1 MIVAATYNRAPRQV
15 QLSNPLGRIESASGS
30 EAKEVREIEGE
41 RRRRRNSQRDEV
53 GVADEAPPPERGVE
67 LDERPQLR
75 LVAPHPRED
84 HRDAP
89 RLPRRRR
96 FRRPV
101 EPPAAAGPH
110 GRRRRRRPQHLL
122 PLLPPRRGES
132 EQGFALFFSLASGG
146 DGRGEEET
154 DGDGVGRLLASAFRS
169 SWILFFRFC
178 FLLGSIY
185 RPAFFE
191 VCIGSLLVR
200 HRHVTM

>member
-1 MIVAATYNRAPRQV
+1 MIVAATYYRAPRQV

-110 GRRRRRRPQHLL
+110 GRRRPQHLL
-122 PLLPPRRGES
+122 RLLPPRRGES
-132 EQGFALFFSLASGG
+132 ESKGLRCFFSLASGG

-154 DGDGVGRLLASAFRS
+154 TGTGWVACSLRRFVRRGFYFFVSVFYLAVFIDRLFL
-169 SWILFFRFC
+169 RF
-178 FLLGSIY
+178 
-185 RPAFFE
+185 A
-191 VCIGSLLVR
+191 
-200 HRHVTM
+200 